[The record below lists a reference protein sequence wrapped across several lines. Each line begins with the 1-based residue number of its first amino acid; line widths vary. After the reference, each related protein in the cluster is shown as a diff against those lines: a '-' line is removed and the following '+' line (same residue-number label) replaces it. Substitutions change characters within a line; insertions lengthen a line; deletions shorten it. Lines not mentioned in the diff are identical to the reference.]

1 MADTI
6 QINTDLRILSYVS
19 PWWTECYAQHLQNIT
34 LTGSLS
40 FRLLR
45 RSRKPTHSVPAL
57 LSYVLSIPWFLLS
70 EVSPGQFLLGSWGGS
85 KEDPRLRSAGEVK
98 DLEGLGLHSL
108 CVNTIRNTHAPQ
120 PTQSPW
126 GEICPQPNQS
136 NLHEVNLTQKML
148 FSLDFPLFLPFF
160 FHYTIKKRKAY
171 RFGEMLWIVSSR
183 WSEWWQQ
190 GIEHPRWLQRSN
202 AWMVPHLCKEHVM

>member
-40 FRLLR
+40 FAFSEGQENQHTQCLFSFHMFSPYYDSSFQRCLQG
-45 RSRKPTHSVPAL
+45 SFCWGAEVAPRKTQDQD
-57 LSYVLSIPWFLLS
+57 VLEKSGPW
-70 EVSPGQFLLGSWGGS
+70 
-85 KEDPRLRSAGEVK
+85 
-98 DLEGLGLHSL
+98 GLGA
-108 CVNTIRNTHAPQ
+108 TQ
-120 PTQSPW
+120 PVCEQNQKHTRSSAQGKPEQSPR
-126 GEICPQPNQS
+126 GEPHSKKCCF
-136 NLHEVNLTQKML
+136 LWTFC
-148 FSLDFPLFLPFF
+148 FSFPAFF
-160 FHYTIKKRKAY
+160 SFHYAIKKRKAY

-183 WSEWWQQ
+183 WSEWWQW

-202 AWMVPHLCKEHVM
+202 AWMVPHLCKEHVV